1 MANGITVGI
10 LLIVV
15 MLIGAFLLTVLI
27 NLLLVPVIKTPKSI
41 IKEIIDLM
49 GLKKEDVFAD
59 LGCGDGKIVLEA
71 YADSKCKCYGL
82 DLSPIMIIIARTF
95 RILRYPINK
104 DIVFN
109 VENIYEVPLKE
120 FTKIYCYLD
129 EKSMKILKKKFENFV
144 KSGGTVYSYRYKIP
158 SLKEKKKIELSN
170 NEHLYIYN

>member
-1 MANGITVGI
+1 MVNGITVGI

-27 NLLLVPVIKTPKSI
+27 NLILVPVLKTPKSI

-49 GLKKEDVFAD
+49 SLKKEDVFVD

-71 YADSKCKCYGL
+71 YADAKCKCYGL

-95 RILRYPINK
+95 RILRYPVNK

-109 VENIYEVPLKE
+109 VENIYEAPLEE
-120 FTKIYCYLD
+120 FSKVYCYLD
-129 EKSMKILKKKFENFV
+129 EKSLKILKKRFE
-144 KSGGTVYSYRYKIP
+144 KLIKDGGEIYSYKYKVEG
-158 SLKEKKKIELSN
+158 LKEKKKIELSN
-170 NEHLYIYN
+170 KEFLYIYK